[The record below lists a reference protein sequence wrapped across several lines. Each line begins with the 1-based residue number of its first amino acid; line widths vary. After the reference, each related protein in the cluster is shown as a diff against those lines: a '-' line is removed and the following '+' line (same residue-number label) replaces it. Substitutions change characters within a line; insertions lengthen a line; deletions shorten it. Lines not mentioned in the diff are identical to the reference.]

1 MFLHIGNGVL
11 IPTKEVVMIADYA
24 TTRLSK
30 DTKNFLEVANEEG
43 FIRDDAFRDIS
54 DGSPKSFII
63 TNETIYLSLI
73 SSSTLAKRVNIF

>member
-11 IPTKEVVMIADYA
+11 IPTKEVVMIADYES
-24 TTRLSK
+24 TNGSK
-30 DTKNFLEVANEEG
+30 DTQNFLEVANEEG
-43 FIRDDAFRDIS
+43 FIRDDAFQDIS